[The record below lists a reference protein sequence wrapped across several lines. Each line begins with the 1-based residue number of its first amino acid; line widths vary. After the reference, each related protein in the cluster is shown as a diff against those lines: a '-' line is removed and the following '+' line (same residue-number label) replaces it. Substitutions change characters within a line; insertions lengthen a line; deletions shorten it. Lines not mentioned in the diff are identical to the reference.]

1 MLGLQCHWKWIP
13 PSFPGTLCLL
23 NLHLPSPCSLWSIA
37 TCLQVLL
44 GQGSALPLIDLEVSW
59 GKSWLPFCLWW
70 VNPQGVESYFW
81 IMQALL
87 LAISVFVAPF
97 VPSQAV
103 SVPLTL
109 ICLTNSVLPQNQLL
123 QCCTFTLFGPMAY
136 FSSLHVQCV
145 VNCIW
150 IQVAVQKLDLEYH
163 LAWTCSSF
171 CRPFPTPRACNQ
183 YIKTLTS
190 CCLSTSLEFI
200 ALVQISTNCRE

>member
-87 LAISVFVAPF
+87 FLLRIVHGIVVFMSRCYLCTI
-97 VPSQAV
+97 PSKLSQWLWHWSLWPALFFLKTNFCNFAHP
-103 SVPLTL
+103 PLL
-109 ICLTNSVLPQNQLL
+109 VL
-123 QCCTFTLFGPMAY
+123 
-136 FSSLHVQCV
+136 LHVFE
-145 VNCIW
+145 
-150 IQVAVQKLDLEYH
+150 AP
-163 LAWTCSSF
+163 TC
-171 CRPFPTPRACNQ
+171 NV
-183 YIKTLTS
+183 L
-190 CCLSTSLEFI
+190 
-200 ALVQISTNCRE
+200 